1 MQRTLIRLLFLCG
14 LLSAV
19 LVSAQNRDYRDNRD
33 NRDNWDYRNNPNWD
47 SSWNRRPFPRAGA
60 CFFTDRGFRGNHFCV
75 TRGDRLGRLPGNF
88 GDNISS
94 IQIFGR
100 SRVRIFND
108 RNFTGGGRELR
119 SSVDDLR
126 NVPFRGGRNTWNNR
140 VSSIIVR

>member
-1 MQRTLIRLLFLCG
+1 VQRTLITLLFLCG

-19 LVSAQNRDYRDNRD
+19 LVSAQNRD
-33 NRDNWDYRNNPNWD
+33 WDYRNNPNWD
-47 SSWNRRPFPRAGA
+47 SSWNRRPFPRVGA

-75 TRGDRLGRLPGNF
+75 SRGDRLERLPGNF

-100 SRVRIFND
+100 SRVMIFND
-108 RNFTGGGRELR
+108 RNFTGGSRELR

-126 NVPFRGGRNTWNNR
+126 NVPFRRGRNTWNNR
-140 VSSIIVR
+140 ISSIMVR